1 MGDNFYLSHHGIKD
15 MRWGVWNEETRRRR
29 LGIKKRKA
37 NSKKEAEKKRTDNPR
52 KEAAKR
58 KAERRKADKYSSLLS
73 DKELDKRIKRL
84 EKEKK
89 LRELTSSEINSGRKA
104 TNEFLSKYGNQIAA
118 AVIAAVAAEVAAQM
132 VFRNKSKR
140 QAEEKWIKKN
150 HEKYLEKQKDRS
162 DKINSTMVNVGKSIV
177 TGNGLPA
184 ISNYA
189 NSVGQPRGKHARI
202 G

>member
-1 MGDNFYLSHHGIKD
+1 MDDTSYLSHHGITGMK
-15 MRWGVWNEETRRRR
+15 WGIWNEETRRKR
-29 LGIKKRKA
+29 LGI
-37 NSKKEAEKKRTDNPR
+37 KKRTDNPR
-52 KEAAKR
+52 KEVAKK

-89 LRELTSSEINSGRKA
+89 LRELTSSEINSGKKA

-118 AVIAAVAAEVAAQM
+118 AVVAAVAAEVAAQM

-140 QAEEKWIKKN
+140 EAEGKWIKKN
-150 HEKYLEKQKDRS
+150 YEKHLEKQKDRS